1 MRPSLTAVTTPPNG
15 PESATEPLTSNAADA
30 SGLVPEPPVRA
41 PGLSP
46 SRAKDF
52 QQCPLMFRYRVVD
65 RLPEPP
71 SPAATR
77 GTLVHAVLEALF
89 DLPAEARTA
98 EAALELL
105 DPHWQR
111 LLARDPGLAGLFDS
125 PEELAAWLTSAR
137 ALLHRYFELE
147 DPTRLQPRA
156 RELRVDHQLEDGPAL
171 RGIIDRVDVAPNGWV
186 RLVDYKTGRSPRPGY
201 EADALFQMRFYAFV
215 VWRTRGV
222 LPRTLQLEYLG
233 DGTVVTHEPTEAEMA
248 TFETRIRALW
258 QSVLEVAASGRWEP
272 RPSPLCS
279 WCSFR
284 DLCPQFGGTP
294 PPVDAASV
302 HRALGVGA

>member
-1 MRPSLTAVTTPPNG
+1 M
-15 PESATEPLTSNAADA
+15 ADR
-30 SGLVPEPPVRA
+30 VVRA

-52 QQCPLMFRYRVVD
+52 QQCPLLFRLRVVD
-65 RLPEPP
+65 RIPEP
-71 SPAATR
+71 SSQPAVR
-77 GTLVHAVLEALF
+77 GTLVHAVLDALF
-89 DLPAEARTA
+89 DSPAPERTVEQA
-98 EAALELL
+98 HRLL

-111 LLARDPGLAGLFDS
+111 LLERDPDLAGLFTS
-125 PEELAAWLTSAR
+125 PEELTAWLDSAR
-137 ALLHRYFELE
+137 VLIGRYFELE
-147 DPTRLQPRA
+147 DPTRLSPRA
-156 RELRVDHQLEDGPAL
+156 RELRVDHQLEDGPEL
-171 RGIIDRVDVAPNGWV
+171 RGIIDRVDVAPNGWI
-186 RLVDYKTGRSPRPGY
+186 RIVDYKTGRSPRPGY

-222 LPRTLQLEYLG
+222 LPRALQLEYLG
-233 DGTVVTHEPTEAEMA
+233 DGTIVTHEPTEQEMV

-258 QSVLEVAASGRWEP
+258 TTIRDVAASGRWTP

-294 PPVDAASV
+294 PPIDEAAV
-302 HRALGVGA
+302 RRAFGPAA